1 MNEKNK
7 DKNEINN
14 IIINDDEN
22 LSNNFLL
29 NKKSFREDVIPNENN
44 EKNSD
49 NDKKEK
55 EEF

>member
-7 DKNEINN
+7 DKNEINK

-29 NKKSFREDVIPNENN
+29 NKKSFREDITQFSE
-44 EKNSD
+44 
-49 NDKKEK
+49 
-55 EEF
+55 